1 LTLLSHA
8 SNFTFIKKTK
18 KSQSH
23 QTESREEAALL
34 KNNALS
40 FLQQL
45 DAAYKQHFSISK
57 LSDVTQSYQT
67 QNFIAQNPAVIAV
80 IAVAQDVAVQA
91 VDDLSIMED
100 YIMLHIPQMEDGN
113 NFGVTVQLSA
123 LKQLQDSSE
132 AMSKS
137 IDDLSKYF
145 SARAD
150 AMDKLQLANETL
162 AESKKEENDGSESK
176 TTVTK
181 ETKST
186 SGKQEFHRVQAV
198 YAVDTQY
205 YAAAKKTFRTVK
217 SAYVAN
223 IDFLLKNQ
231 DKIELPKGSEGGSN
245 FSSMY

>member
-1 LTLLSHA
+1 M
-8 SNFTFIKKTK
+8 
-18 KSQSH
+18 
-23 QTESREEAALL
+23 
-34 KNNALS
+34 
-40 FLQQL
+40 
-45 DAAYKQHFSISK
+45 
-57 LSDVTQSYQT
+57 TQSYQT
-67 QNFIAQNPAVIAV
+67 QNFIQQNPAVIAAISASQDV
-80 IAVAQDVAVQA
+80 IAQA
-91 VDDLSIMED
+91 VDDMSVMED

-137 IDDLSKYF
+137 IDELAKYYG
-145 SARAD
+145 ARAD
-150 AMDKLQLANETL
+150 VMDKLLLASETL
-162 AESKKEENDGSESK
+162 SESKKEENDGTETK

-181 ETKST
+181 ETKSS
-186 SGKQEFHRVQAV
+186 SGQQSFHRVQAV

-205 YAAAKKTFRTVK
+205 YAACKKAFRTVK

-231 DKIELPKGSEGGSN
+231 DKIELPKGTDGGSN